1 MARIYIQRAMQ
12 NVLDPSNWRD
22 ALREPAYPSHLL
34 QIVDSDEILAAGAG
48 FFAAEGLRQGQA
60 VILTGTKP
68 HLAGIRGVIRTLG
81 IDPDAAER
89 NQQLFVGDAMEAVQ
103 AVMVNNLPDRAR
115 FEAIASGAIE
125 LARRDPR
132 YRGVRWWGE
141 MTTTL
146 IERGERDAG
155 LAAERLADALAKTC
169 NATVFCSYPC
179 DRYDARG
186 YGEELVELCC
196 IHSHVIPAEDYVR
209 HRLAVNRA
217 IAEVVGELKGSVL
230 QSLASWRGLSC
241 SLPSS
246 QALLFW
252 LRDAM
257 PERFEAVLE
266 RARRHAQGP
275 PL

>member
-1 MARIYIQRAMQ
+1 MQ
-12 NVLDPSNWRD
+12 QSFSANTSWRELLCAPPAAAHVLQLYDND
-22 ALREPAYPSHLL
+22 DFL
-34 QIVDSDEILAAGAG
+34 VGAVAH
-48 FFAAEGLRQGQA
+48 FAAEGLKNG
-60 VILTGTKP
+60 
-68 HLAGIRGVIRTLG
+68 
-81 IDPDAAER
+81 
-89 NQQLFVGDAMEAVQ
+89 EAVLLSS
-103 AVMVNNLPDRAR
+103 APAHGGRIRD
-115 FEAIASGAIE
+115 AIASGGIDVDAA
-125 LARRDPR
+125 ARNGQLVLRDVHEQLGR
-132 YRGVRWWGE
+132 VMAGRSLDAGRFQAACNGALEAVRERGRFAGLRWWGE